1 MSKPNWMFLAGSLLL
16 TIVMVNTIANL
27 RDSVLP
33 FDEVDSPSSY
43 VLMPAQE
50 HPSLE
55 VSAPTLSTS
64 MGDANVQKAQVLA
77 ESDADR
83 PPPTSLVPDRIVIP
97 SIGLDAPIVPVSPK
111 LIEQNGKEYQQWVA
125 PDEYATGWHLTSA
138 KLGDVGNTVL
148 NGHHNAF
155 GQVFADL
162 YRVKEG
168 ERIRIYS
175 GEYYYEYSVARRL
188 LLREKYNTLS
198 NRMENAS
205 WISPSTDE
213 RLTLITC
220 WPPESNIY
228 RVIIV
233 ALPVR

>member
-1 MSKPNWMFLAGSLLL
+1 MVKPNWMILVGSILLIAVL
-16 TIVMVNTIANL
+16 VNTIIGPHN
-27 RDSVLP
+27 SSLP
-33 FDEVDSPSSY
+33 FDEVDAPVSF
-43 VLMPAQE
+43 VIAPAQE
-50 HPSLE
+50 IQE
-55 VSAPTLSTS
+55 ASAPTLSTNKGTS
-64 MGDANVQKAQVLA
+64 KIQKAQALA

-83 PPPTSLVPDRIVIP
+83 PPPVSLIPDRIVIP
-97 SIGLDAPIVPVSPK
+97 SIGLDALIVPVNAK
-111 LIEQNGKEYQQWVA
+111 VINYNGKDYQQWVA
-125 PDEYATGWHLTSA
+125 PDEYAAGWHNSSA

-155 GQVFADL
+155 GQVFASL
-162 YRVKEG
+162 HKVKEG
-168 ERIRIYS
+168 EIIKIYS
-175 GEYYYEYSVARRL
+175 GEFFYDYIVARRL
-188 LLREKYNTLS
+188 LLPEKFNTLS

>member
-1 MSKPNWMFLAGSLLL
+1 MIRPNWMILVGSLLL
-16 TIVMVNTIANL
+16 IAVLVNTIADLSDLN
-27 RDSVLP
+27 LP
-33 FDEVDSPSSY
+33 FDEVGSPSSP
-43 VLMPAQE
+43 VIVPAQGN
-50 HPSLE
+50 PPLE
-55 VSAPTLSTS
+55 VSAPTRSINTENS
-64 MGDANVQKAQVLA
+64 NVQEAQALP

-97 SIGLDAPIVPVSPK
+97 SIGLDAPIVPVK
-111 LIEQNGKEYQQWVA
+111 AKIIKYDGKEYQQWLA
-125 PDEYATGWHLTSA
+125 PDEYAAGWHNSSA
-138 KLGDVGNTVL
+138 KLGDAGNTVL

-155 GQVFADL
+155 GQVFASL
-162 YRVKEG
+162 HKVKEG
-168 ERIRIYS
+168 EIIKIYS
-175 GEYYYEYSVARRL
+175 GEFYYDYIVARRL
-188 LLREKYNTLS
+188 LLPEKFNTLS

>member
-1 MSKPNWMFLAGSLLL
+1 MILAGGLILFAVLMNSINSL
-16 TIVMVNTIANL
+16 
-27 RDSVLP
+27 RPSSLP
-33 FDEVDSPSSY
+33 FDEGEAPASFVI
-43 VLMPAQE
+43 VPAQHIQE
-50 HPSLE
+50 D
-55 VSAPTLSTS
+55 SAPTLPIS
-64 MGDANVQKAQVLA
+64 MENSNIPKAQALV

-83 PPPTSLVPDRIVIP
+83 PHPVSLIPDRILIP
-97 SIGLDAPIVPVSPK
+97 SIGLDAPIVPVK
-111 LIEQNGKEYQQWVA
+111 AKVIKHDGKNYQQWVA
-125 PDEYATGWHLTSA
+125 PDDYAVGWHNSSA

-155 GQVFADL
+155 GQVFASL
-162 YRVKEG
+162 HKVKEG
-168 ERIRIYS
+168 EVIKIFS
-175 GEYYYEYSVARRL
+175 GEYYYEYFVARRL
-188 LLREKYNTLS
+188 LLSEKFNTLS
-198 NRMENAS
+198 NRLENAS

>member
-1 MSKPNWMFLAGSLLL
+1 MIRPNWMILAGSLLL
-16 TIVMVNTIANL
+16 IAVLVNSITNL
-27 RDSVLP
+27 RNSNLP
-33 FDEVDSPSSY
+33 FDEVGSPSSS
-43 VLMPAQE
+43 VIVPAQGN
-50 HPSLE
+50 PPQE
-55 VSAPTLSTS
+55 VSAPTLSINTENS
-64 MGDANVQKAQVLA
+64 NVQEAQALT

-83 PPPTSLVPDRIVIP
+83 PPPTSLVPDRIAIP
-97 SIGLDAPIVPVSPK
+97 SIGLDAPIVPVIAK
-111 LIEQNGKEYQQWVA
+111 IIKYDGKDYQQWVA
-125 PDEYATGWHLTSA
+125 PDEYAAGWHATSA

-155 GQVFADL
+155 GQVFASL
-162 YRVKEG
+162 HKVKEG
-168 ERIRIYS
+168 EIIKVYS
-175 GEYYYEYSVARRL
+175 GEFYYDYIVARRL
-188 LLREKYNTLS
+188 LLPEKFNTLS

>member
-1 MSKPNWMFLAGSLLL
+1 MWHQ
-16 TIVMVNTIANL
+16 IRV
-27 RDSVLP
+27 RDQHTWGIRMRAKY
-33 FDEVDSPSSY
+33 SY
-43 VLMPAQE
+43 RF
-50 HPSLE
+50 S
-55 VSAPTLSTS
+55 
-64 MGDANVQKAQVLA
+64 
-77 ESDADR
+77 
-83 PPPTSLVPDRIVIP
+83 
-97 SIGLDAPIVPVSPK
+97 GLDAPIVPVSAK
-111 LIEQNGKEYQQWVA
+111 VINYNGKDYQQWVA
-125 PDEYATGWHLTSA
+125 PDEYAAGWHNSSA

-155 GQVFADL
+155 GQVFASL
-162 YRVKEG
+162 HKVKEG
-168 ERIRIYS
+168 EIIRIYS
-175 GEYYYEYSVARRL
+175 GEFYYEYIVARRL
-188 LLREKYNTLS
+188 LLPEKFNTLS